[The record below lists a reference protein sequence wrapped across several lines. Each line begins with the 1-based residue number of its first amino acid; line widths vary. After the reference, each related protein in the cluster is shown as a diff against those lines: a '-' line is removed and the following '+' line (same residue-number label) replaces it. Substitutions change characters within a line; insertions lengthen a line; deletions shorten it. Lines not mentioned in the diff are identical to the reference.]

1 MKYLL
6 TLIISIVV
14 LNCFGQTGGTLSFTV
29 KTVSYS
35 APYSPKHI
43 LAIWIATGSGTW
55 VKTRKFMSQSTLYRQ
70 YLTNFKNATSN
81 TYNSTDAIT
90 GATLQSHVTHTVTWD
105 GKNSSGT
112 LVADGTYRVYIEY
125 TSANATGKLYYVE
138 FTKGPDTLILTPANQ
153 TYFQNISLTW
163 APSTIDVETTESEP
177 DLVTCYPNPF
187 SGSMQIS
194 LSNNSGQVSSIDV
207 YDISGKPVRSFS
219 NFATGENRITWN
231 GKNNSGSDLPSGIYF
246 ISVQKGTGKK
256 VIKVI
261 KR

>member
-6 TLIISIVV
+6 TLLISFFV
-14 LNCFGQTGGTLSFTV
+14 LNSFGQTNGTLTFTV
-29 KTVSYS
+29 KTVAYS
-35 APYSPKHI
+35 SPYSPKHI
-43 LAIWIATGSGTW
+43 LAIWVATGTGTW
-55 VKTRKFMSQSTLYRQ
+55 VKTRKFMSQSSLYRQ
-70 YLTNFKNATSN
+70 YLTNFKNATGS
-81 TYNSTDAIT
+81 TYNATDAIT

-125 TSANATGKLYYVE
+125 TSANATGKLYYLE

-153 TYFQNISLTW
+153 TYFQDISLTW
-163 APSTIDVETTESEP
+163 VPSTIGVETTESVP
-177 DLVTCYPNPF
+177 DLITCYPNPF

-194 LSNNSGQVSSIDV
+194 LSNNSGQISSVDI
-207 YDISGKPVRSFS
+207 YDISGRPVRSFS
-219 NFATGENRITWN
+219 GLTPGNNQITWN
-231 GKNNSGSDLPSGIYF
+231 GKSNSGTDLPSGIYF
-246 ISVQKGTGKK
+246 ISVQKGTEKK